1 MAVSLDTYD
10 SQTGIHPRQKQI
22 PCKRLATAGLNVA
35 YGMKDFPT
43 NGPFPAAIK
52 VEPLPDPNGRLY
64 VEITY
69 DQPITWN
76 PTETEG
82 FYVCTNSDLT
92 NFCNGGWQKVC
103 LLLYDLVSG
112 SRALYL
118 RVFGIR
124 VPKKLSMRCLHPTPL
139 SESQYKFLFI
149 TAAFRHGTRNIN
161 QLPKI

>member
-35 YGMKDFPT
+35 YGMKDYPT
-43 NGPFPAAIK
+43 NGPFPTAIK

-69 DQPITWN
+69 DQPFTWN

-82 FYVCTNSDLT
+82 FYVCTISDLT

-103 LLLYDLVSG
+103 LFLYDLKVLVLSDVK
-112 SRALYL
+112 SSK
-118 RVFGIR
+118 IR
-124 VPKKLSMRCLHPTPL
+124 KKS
-139 SESQYKFLFI
+139 
-149 TAAFRHGTRNIN
+149 
-161 QLPKI
+161 